1 MTISEV
7 HRFPHDPVLVKL
19 LHASKNRPDS
29 AIVIHDI
36 CGYERSYSQLFGDV
50 IRTRNELRMHLPS
63 SVIDEHGI
71 LRQETP
77 YIPVLTRSGYEF
89 LVAFFAIRALGGAC
103 IPFGKS
109 LDHRTKWHTF
119 RDFYLTS

>member
-1 MTISEV
+1 MTIIKLY
-7 HRFPHDPVLVKL
+7 RFPHDPVLAKL

-29 AIVIHDI
+29 AIVIHDV
-36 CGYERSYSQLFGDV
+36 CGYEKSYSELLGDV
-50 IRTRNELRMHLPS
+50 IRTRKELRMQLTS
-63 SVIDEHGI
+63 SIIDEHGI

-89 LVAFFAIRALGGAC
+89 LVAFFAIRAVGGAC

-109 LDHRTKWHTF
+109 L
-119 RDFYLTS
+119 